1 MSEKN
6 ARQILILQP
15 DHFWVLSMGKE
26 EGGGEGQGMEE
37 HSLKYVGFGV
47 RKPGLKS
54 GPGYLPV
61 V

>member
-15 DHFWVLSMGKE
+15 DHVWVLSMGKE

-47 RKPGLKS
+47 RKPGLKF